1 MSHPSGF
8 TVLRTLGPLAT
19 KKFSTDRLTGE
30 VVKTP
35 YGNAKWFSAQALE
48 VRGIYDLSSKL
59 SRLESDSHACIVR
72 GGLAEGVNT
81 ARMRRLLYPDG
92 NDQPTLVRCLRRW
105 LMVDFDSVP
114 CPDGLDPATDPEAAV
129 AYLISLLPPEFA
141 GATCHWQF
149 GSSQGFKPGFLS
161 AHLWFWLDREVD
173 DTDLEW
179 WAKQH
184 RSIGID
190 PAVFRPVQLHYT
202 AAPVF
207 EGVPDPLPRR
217 SGLRKGAVDEVS
229 IVFPEK
235 VQEEPRG
242 PRGGLKPAI
251 GFDGY
256 VARIGT
262 EEGFN
267 GPIMSAIAAYVH
279 EHEVDGTDVAAL
291 AQAISVAV
299 READLGGRDEK
310 DIERYA
316 SHGFLEA
323 KIRWAIGQE
332 KAVAPAGEGW
342 QADLICAIDQR
353 GNRKVK
359 NVVANAILVL
369 RHDERWR
376 GVLGFDD
383 FAQRIAVRER
393 PPYSDA
399 GQPFEGRD
407 WRDED
412 DIQTAAWLQTTYG
425 LLANPEVARQ
435 AVLAV
440 ARDHPF
446 HPVRDYLTGLTWDGA
461 PRLDSMLTTYF
472 GVKESPYT
480 TAVSACWAISA
491 VARVFDPG
499 CKADHVLILEGRQGS
514 KKSTGLRT
522 MGGSWFTDELDAIG
536 SKDAATQLQ
545 GVWLVELPELDAMSR
560 SEVSRIKAFMSKSF
574 DRFRPPYGK
583 HAVRFERQ
591 CVFAGTVNHSDY
603 LRDETGNRRFWPVR
617 CSAVAAGGDIDV
629 EGLQRDRDQLWA
641 EAVARYKLGE
651 KWWLES
657 PDLIQLAATEQDARY
672 AADAWEASIA
682 RFVLATAFTTVA
694 DVLTSLGV
702 ETPKQGQSE
711 QNRVARCLKRLG
723 WLRRQRIVD
732 GDKVWGYVPATP
744 VGDESPVRAGE
755 SGDEKPSDPSA
766 SSPLSPVSP
775 LTPEKREE
783 DRDRGS
789 GGGVVGERGNSRNV
803 ESARCTGSS
812 GDAGAPAS
820 PEHPCVTCG
829 VEVDADAMFCNPC
842 WSSRQSRREQRPM
855 EVPS

>member
-1 MSHPSGF
+1 MKGPSGV

-19 KKFSTDRLTGE
+19 KKFSVDPLTGE

-35 YGNAKWFSAQALE
+35 YGNAKFFSGQTVD
-48 VRGIYDLSSKL
+48 VRDIYDLSSKL
-59 SRLESDSHACIVR
+59 LTLASDSRACVVR
-72 GGLAEGVNT
+72 GGLAAGVES

-92 NDQPTLVRCLRRW
+92 NDQPTLVRCSRQW
-105 LMVDFDSVP
+105 LMVDFDNVP
-114 CPDGLDPATDPEAAV
+114 CSEGLDPATEPETAV
-129 AYLISLLPPEFA
+129 AYLISLLPSEFA
-141 GATCHWQF
+141 NVTCHWQF
-149 GSSQGFKPGFLS
+149 GSSQGFKPGLLS

-173 DTDLEW
+173 DANLES
-179 WAKQH
+179 WAKQR

-190 PAVFRPVQLHYT
+190 PAVFRPAQVHYT

-207 EGVPDPLPRR
+207 DGVPDPLPRR
-217 SGLRKGAVDEVS
+217 SGLRKGTIDEVA
-229 IVFPEK
+229 IVLPEQT
-235 VQEEPRG
+235 QETPRG
-242 PRGGLKPAI
+242 FGGGLKPAV

-256 VARIGT
+256 LARIGT
-262 EEGFN
+262 EDGFHN
-267 GPIMSAIAAYVH
+267 PIMSAIAAYVRAH
-279 EHEVDGTDVAAL
+279 GVAGTDKDAL
-291 AQAISVAV
+291 VTVLQTTIL
-299 READLGGRDEK
+299 EADPGGRDEK

-316 SHGFLEA
+316 SDAFLRA
-323 KIRWAIGQE
+323 KIGWTIARECANP
-332 KAVAPAGEGW
+332 PADEAW
-342 QADLICAIDQR
+342 QADLICSVDQY

-359 NVVANAILVL
+359 SVVANAILVL
-369 RHDERWR
+369 SHDAAWR
-376 GVLGFDD
+376 GVVGFDD
-383 FAQRIAVRER
+383 FAQRIAVRQR
-393 PPYSDA
+393 PPYADPDL
-399 GQPFEGRD
+399 PFEGRD

-425 LLANPEVARQ
+425 LLVNPEVARQ
-435 AVLAV
+435 AVLAI
-440 ARDHPF
+440 ARDHSF
-446 HPVRDYLTGLTWDGA
+446 HPVREYLSGLNWDGA
-461 PRLDSMLTTYF
+461 PRLDLMLSTYF
-472 GVKESPYT
+472 GVVGSAYT
-480 TAVSACWAISA
+480 KAVSACWAMSA

-545 GVWLVELPELDAMSR
+545 GVWIVELPELDAMSR

-617 CSAVAAGGDIDV
+617 CSAAAAGEEIDV
-629 EGLQRDRDQLWA
+629 EGLRRDRDQLWA
-641 EAVARYKLGE
+641 EAVARHKRGE

-657 PDLIQLAATEQDARY
+657 PDLIELSTTEQDARY
-672 AADAWEASIA
+672 ATDAWEASIA
-682 RFVLATAFTTVA
+682 RFVLAAGWTTVA

-723 WLRRQRIVD
+723 WQRGQRTVD
-732 GDKVWGYVPATP
+732 GARVWGYVPAAPVESDSP
-744 VGDESPVRAGE
+744 VGAGE
-755 SGDEKPSDPSA
+755 SGDKKPLYSSA
-766 SSPLSPVSP
+766 SSPAAPVSP

-783 DRDRGS
+783 NRDRSS
-789 GGGVVGERGNSRNV
+789 GRGVVGERGDSKNV
-803 ESARCTGSS
+803 EGTRCTGST
-812 GDAGAPAS
+812 GDTGAPAS

-829 VEVDADAMFCNPC
+829 VGVDPDSMFCAPC
-842 WSSRQSRREQRPM
+842 WSERQSRRAQRPM